1 MYNPNNKECQSNNHG
16 CKLDHQ
22 HYVGCAGPVI
32 CTCPTHDE
40 ENRACDKN
48 MLIGENIQCTCG
60 DTVLHNYANGEIP
73 NPEQKEE
80 WENKYTCPNTGCDN
94 NGTVAVQ
101 IGENEWEAQQCQYCF
116 EIWFPLRDAIRSQIA
131 LARQQERENMSTF
144 LKEDEEHINAL
155 IRLTESRAREE
166 IKELL
171 VEQIKVAI
179 FAQEQ
184 HIKGLSQVGGFWETI
199 QERAFKF
206 DQLEGQKQI
215 LRFIEKG
222 YFPALTEKV

>member
-1 MYNPNNKECQSNNHG
+1 MHNPNNKECKYNG
-16 CKLDHQ
+16 VIC
-22 HYVGCAGPVI
+22 VCAGKHDPEI
-32 CTCPTHDE
+32 RCAYKPCTCP
-40 ENRACDKN
+40 
-48 MLIGENIQCTCG
+48 
-60 DTVLHNYANGEIP
+60 
-73 NPEQKEE
+73 PEQKEE
-80 WENKYTCPNTGCDN
+80 WENTTEWKELYDG
-94 NGTVAVQ
+94 
-101 IGENEWEAQQCQYCF
+101 IENIEWDSEDHYDGALF
-116 EIWFPLRDAIRSQIA
+116 VVDTLKDFIRSQIS
-131 LARQQERENMSTF
+131 LA
-144 LKEDEEHINAL
+144 
-155 IRLTESRAREE
+155 ESRAREE

>member
-1 MYNPNNKECQSNNHG
+1 MHKPNNKECQSNNHG

-80 WENKYTCPNTGCDN
+80 WENTTEWKELYDG
-94 NGTVAVQ
+94 
-101 IGENEWEAQQCQYCF
+101 IENIEWDSEDHYDGALF
-116 EIWFPLRDAIRSQIA
+116 VVDTLKDFIRSQIS
-131 LARQQERENMSTF
+131 LA
-144 LKEDEEHINAL
+144 
-155 IRLTESRAREE
+155 ESRAREE